1 MGGGGGGGLDP
12 GAVGHGEP
20 LHQIVEG
27 EAPGVPA
34 GLPGQL
40 AAACRDLGHN
50 QAILKQDNDKYV
62 TVLCDGTS
70 GHECIVPIR

>member
-12 GAVGHGEP
+12 GAVSHGEP
-20 LHQIVEG
+20 LHQVVEG

-40 AAACRDLGHN
+40 TTAGGDLGDN

-62 TVLCDGTS
+62 TFLCDGTS
-70 GHECIVPIR
+70 GDECIVPIR